1 MHDGD
6 FLIVA
11 HWQINYYVQF
21 AHGGAHGLRAE
32 AVSNTYIEPPSAV
45 LTTTQYDTL
54 RALGWRQATQHPP
67 EDPLAA
73 HDPPGSPNFFRSVT
87 AAAPLAALAAV
98 VTTTLRDVYGIR
110 SPQALRYQAFHRELG
125 TFTCPALPVRR
136 RAEAW

>member
-11 HWQINYYVQF
+11 HCRINYVLF
-21 AHGGAHGLRAE
+21 THGGAHGLRAE
-32 AVSNTYIEPPSAV
+32 AVSNTYIEPPPAL

-67 EDPLAA
+67 EDPRAA
-73 HDPPGSPNFFRSVT
+73 HDPPGSPNFFRHVASP
-87 AAAPLAALAAV
+87 AQFAALAAV
-98 VTTTLRDVYGIR
+98 VTTTRRDVYGIR
-110 SPQALRYQAFHRELG
+110 SPQALRYHAFHREVG
-125 TFTCPALPVRR
+125 AFPCPAQPVRP